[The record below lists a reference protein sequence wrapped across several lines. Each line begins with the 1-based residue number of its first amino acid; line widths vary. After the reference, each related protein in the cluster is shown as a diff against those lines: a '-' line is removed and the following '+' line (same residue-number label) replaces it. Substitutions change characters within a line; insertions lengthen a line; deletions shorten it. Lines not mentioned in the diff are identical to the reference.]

1 MVKIIFSLV
10 IAMNPCLG
18 EINISD
24 KEEIINFCKEVKK
37 IDAENTFEG
46 LSIIKNV
53 DSCDFEDLLNELEQ
67 AKNIQDIKQHL
78 VNQTTF
84 ILFDG
89 NERALGGVNIRHKL
103 NENLLKH
110 GGHIGVLIRPSERRK
125 VY

>member
-10 IAMNPCLG
+10 IAMNPCLR

-89 NERALGGVNIRHKL
+89 NEIALGGVNIRHKL
-103 NENLLKH
+103 NEKLLKH

>member
-89 NERALGGVNIRHKL
+89 NEIALGGVNIRHKL

>member
-10 IAMNPCLG
+10 IAMNPCLR

-84 ILFDG
+84 ILFDV
-89 NERALGGVNIRHKL
+89 NEIALGGVNIRHKL

>member
-10 IAMNPCLG
+10 IAMNPCLR

-53 DSCDFEDLLNELEQ
+53 DSCDFEDFLNELEQ

-89 NERALGGVNIRHKL
+89 NEIALGGVNIRHKL

>member
-1 MVKIIFSLV
+1 
-10 IAMNPCLG
+10 MNPYLR

-53 DSCDFEDLLNELEQ
+53 DSCDFEDFLNELEQ

-89 NERALGGVNIRHKL
+89 NEIALGGVNIRHKL